1 MKEKLQHKLQN
12 RHIQMIALGGIIGTG
27 FFVGSAGSIK
37 YTGASLVLAY
47 MLGGLIMYCIMRIL
61 GEMTVYAPNS
71 GSFVDYAYHFLG
83 KPWGFIT
90 GWNSWVLFTLSCML
104 EATATAYLLDYWFII
119 PHWVSCLIIL
129 LIFTGINL
137 LNVKYFAELEFWF
150 AGIKIVFITM
160 IILAG
165 LYLMFFHAGVH
176 KIMLNNL
183 AIYQS
188 PKQLFTN
195 GPIGFIQA
203 LAMACLSL
211 CGAEFVSVAAGEAD
225 NPKQSIPLA
234 INGVVTKIVFFY
246 TVTTAIILLIYPYSY
261 INYKVSPF
269 IEVFIKLG
277 FNYSAVM
284 INIITIV
291 ATLSALNSVLYVSSR
306 FLYKLALNNQAP
318 IFLSVT
324 NAQQIPANAI
334 LFTAICA
341 LISVFANYFC
351 KEHLLDYLFAI
362 ILIAILLNWFI
373 IISTHFFFRKY
384 IKKTKTVLE
393 YTSFGF
399 PILNLCLL
407 LILTIILVVVI
418 INMPI
423 KYGCIVPIVWLLFL
437 YLYYLTYN
445 LISNK

>member
-1 MKEKLQHKLQN
+1 MKENLQHKLQN

-37 YTGASLVLAY
+37 YTGASLVFAY
-47 MLGGLIMYCIMRIL
+47 LLGGFIMYCIMRIL

-71 GSFVDYAYHFLG
+71 GSFVDYAYRFLG

-104 EATATAYLLDYWFII
+104 EATATSYLLDYWFLF
-119 PHWVSCLIIL
+119 PHWITCLIIL
-129 LIFTGINL
+129 LVFTGINL

-150 AGIKIVFITM
+150 AGIKIVFIGM

-176 KIMLNNL
+176 QIMLDNL
-183 AIYQS
+183 AIYKS

-246 TVTTAIILLIYPYSY
+246 TVTTGIILLIYPYQY

-277 FNYSAVM
+277 FNYSAIM

-318 IFLSVT
+318 VMFSKT
-324 NAQQIPANAI
+324 NSQQIPANAI
-334 LFTAICA
+334 LFTAISA
-341 LISVFANYFC
+341 LISVFANYVC
-351 KEHLLDYLFAI
+351 TEHLLDYLFAV

-384 IKKTKTVLE
+384 VKINKVVLE
-393 YTSFGF
+393 YPSFAY
-399 PILNLCLL
+399 PILNWVVLL
-407 LILTIILVVVI
+407 MLAIILVVVI
-418 INMPI
+418 INLPI
-423 KYGCIVPIVWLLFL
+423 KYGFIVPICWVLFL
-437 YLYYLTYN
+437 YLYYLTYDK
-445 LISNK
+445 ISNK